1 MNDKLYALLYLEINL
16 ISVVLVQMIGR
27 KTAGLSKMVSQRD
40 FANAIRALI
49 VFFLS
54 DTMCVIMTRGLLP
67 FIPELLLFFK
77 AVYFLSTSTMCFLW
91 FIYFEHMQD
100 STFVKSKRS
109 VKIASFLVWAMAV
122 MIIVNLYTGV
132 LFYINDDGEYCRGR
146 MFNLLYFLSYP
157 YVMVTC
163 TRALIGL
170 FYRENYAKK
179 KLLLK
184 LAMFPIAPAGA
195 GIVQF
200 FRPELPVACAAL
212 SLATLELYLEWT
224 DRMISVD
231 PLTMLGNRKQMEYF
245 YEQWREDPDSGFMYI
260 MLIDANKF
268 KSINDIYGH
277 VEGDA
282 ALVRIAN
289 AMRTACRD
297 IHKRTNITRFG
308 GDEFVIMVCTD
319 DEKIISQLKK
329 KINKC
334 LEQLNAIEA
343 SPYELE
349 VCIGVAP
356 ARRNAG
362 LEEVLEKADAVLYE
376 EKARLGHVR

>member
-1 MNDKLYALLYLEINL
+1 MQKSVYSEVRVFINSYKKIKYRNWDNYQKD
-16 ISVVLVQMIGR
+16 ISSYNNII
-27 KTAGLSKMVSQRD
+27 LSNS
-40 FANAIRALI
+40 I
-49 VFFLS
+49 
-54 DTMCVIMTRGLLP
+54 
-67 FIPELLLFFK
+67 
-77 AVYFLSTSTMCFLW
+77 
-91 FIYFEHMQD
+91 
-100 STFVKSKRS
+100 SK
-109 VKIASFLVWAMAV
+109 
-122 MIIVNLYTGV
+122 
-132 LFYINDDGEYCRGR
+132 
-146 MFNLLYFLSYP
+146 
-157 YVMVTC
+157 
-163 TRALIGL
+163 
-170 FYRENYAKK
+170 
-179 KLLLK
+179 
-184 LAMFPIAPAGA
+184 
-195 GIVQF
+195 
-200 FRPELPVACAAL
+200 
-212 SLATLELYLEWT
+212 
-224 DRMISVD
+224 
-231 PLTMLGNRKQMEYF
+231 
-245 YEQWREDPDSGFMYI
+245 
-260 MLIDANKF
+260 
-268 KSINDIYGH
+268 INDIYGH